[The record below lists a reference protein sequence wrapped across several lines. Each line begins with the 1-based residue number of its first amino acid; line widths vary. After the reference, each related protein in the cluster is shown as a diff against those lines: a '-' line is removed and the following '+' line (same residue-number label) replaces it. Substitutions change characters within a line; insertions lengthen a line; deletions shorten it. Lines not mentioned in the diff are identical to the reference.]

1 MDNEILE
8 YMRYIIDEDTKES
21 IKLKEKNINRQDK
34 RKYQIKFWYF
44 LYKLIGCDNDMEYF
58 E

>member
-21 IKLKEKNINRQDK
+21 VKLKEKNINRQDK

-44 LYKLIGCDNDMEYF
+44 F
-58 E
+58 V